1 LTAQHLLYFLA
12 TPTVGSGRGVRID
25 PPAGFR
31 VEQPLERLLLNAG
44 DSQTVAAEDDSVR
57 FSSFGRWR

>member
-1 LTAQHLLYFLA
+1 LTAQHRLYIPA
-12 TPTVGSGRGVRID
+12 TANGSTGRVVRID

-44 DSQTVAAEDDSVR
+44 DSQAVAAEDDSVR